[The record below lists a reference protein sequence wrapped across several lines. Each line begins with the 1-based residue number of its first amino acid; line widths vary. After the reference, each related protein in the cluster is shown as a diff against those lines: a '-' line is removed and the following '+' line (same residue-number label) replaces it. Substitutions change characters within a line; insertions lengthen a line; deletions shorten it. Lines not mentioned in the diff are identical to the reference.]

1 MAGGSRIVWGA
12 ALTPCGR
19 QQVCAEYYKLF
30 CCLISHRLPS
40 RRTSHFIS
48 SIQSFTGTVL
58 PVTPGYF
65 HRFTGTR
72 RFPEEH
78 AKHPSILSSDPRRG
92 GLINCLLF
100 FFSHV
105 HTLVRFI
112 SDGVSIVSESGVYH
126 RSAWQPIPSSVS
138 L

>member
-1 MAGGSRIVWGA
+1 M
-12 ALTPCGR
+12 TPCGR

-78 AKHPSILSSDPRRG
+78 AKHPSILSSDPRRS

-100 FFSHV
+100 FSLTF
-105 HTLVRFI
+105 TLW
-112 SDGVSIVSESGVYH
+112 SDLLQTESQSFQNPACITGALGSQYLLQSASEQLPHDV
-126 RSAWQPIPSSVS
+126 
-138 L
+138 LE